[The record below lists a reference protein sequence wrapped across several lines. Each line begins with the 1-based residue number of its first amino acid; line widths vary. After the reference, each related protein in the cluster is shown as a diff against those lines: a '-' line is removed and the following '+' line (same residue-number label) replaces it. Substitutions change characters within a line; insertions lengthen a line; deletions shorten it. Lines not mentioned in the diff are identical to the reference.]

1 MKHFGLFL
9 PWYMLLFVLELCL
22 FFSFLQGLR
31 FRFGICFG
39 KIFPPKARCYYVTSF
54 PLFLK
59 TQGKW
64 IQALGAVISGIFWLD
79 KR

>member
-9 PWYMLLFVLELCL
+9 PWCMQLLFVLKLS
-22 FFSFLQGLR
+22 FFFFFFLQGLR

-54 PLFLK
+54 PLFFGNSRENGYKLWV
-59 TQGKW
+59 Q
-64 IQALGAVISGIFWLD
+64 
-79 KR
+79 